1 MAVVEEGAAPGVILF
16 DSNGNILSSGTTL
29 SGATITDGG
38 SMIVADK
45 GTAEETTV
53 SSGGKMYVSSG
64 GMASDTEVLIGGSML
79 ISSGG
84 LENITGSG
92 SLVLS
97 YGCTLDDETKNKFE
111 KAGISVTLA

>member
-1 MAVVEEGAAPGVILF
+1 MAEITSDAVLF
-16 DSNGNILSSGTTL
+16 DSDGNILSSGTAL
-29 SGATITDGG
+29 SGATITMGG

-53 SSGGKMYVSSG
+53 NSGGNMYISNG

-92 SLVLS
+92 SLVLVD
-97 YGCTLDDETKNKFE
+97 GCTLDDETKAKFE

>member
-1 MAVVEEGAAPGVILF
+1 MAEITSDAVLF

-29 SGATITDGG
+29 SGATITNGG

-53 SSGGKMYVSSG
+53 SSGGQMTV
-64 GMASDTEVLIGGSML
+64 
-79 ISSGG
+79 SSGG

-92 SLVLS
+92 SLVLVD
-97 YGCTLDDETKNKFE
+97 GCMLDDETKAKFE